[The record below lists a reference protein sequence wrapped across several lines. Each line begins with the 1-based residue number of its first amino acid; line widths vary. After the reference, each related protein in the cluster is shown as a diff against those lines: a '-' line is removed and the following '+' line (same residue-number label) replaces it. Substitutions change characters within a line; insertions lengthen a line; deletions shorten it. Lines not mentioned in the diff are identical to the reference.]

1 MAKKVILMKLL
12 QEIRGYASVTNR
24 RPTPATPMLYLMQL
38 RRRNAYAQV
47 RAPQPPHRLAI
58 TAHWQNPGEAP
69 SPIKINHTV
78 ADPSKTPIVFG

>member
-12 QEIRGYASVTNR
+12 QEIRGYANVTNR

-47 RAPQPPHRLAI
+47 RAPQPLQRLAI

-69 SPIKINHTV
+69 SPIKIHHTG
-78 ADPSKTPIVFG
+78 ADHSEMPIVLG